1 MLQQFL
7 PALRMMIFL
16 TVLTGLVYP
25 GIVTG
30 LCQLMFARQANGSLI
45 ESKGRVMGSS
55 LIGQRFSRPEYFHGR
70 PSAAG
75 MEGYD
80 AAASGGSNL
89 GPTNPK
95 LLERVQAD
103 ATRFR
108 EENPEYKGPVPS
120 DAITTSGSG
129 LDPEISVANAIAQAS
144 RVAKARGMDETT
156 VLKLIHRATHQRDF
170 ALLGEA
176 RVNVLE
182 LNLNLDELHH

>member
-1 MLQQFL
+1 MLQQLF
-7 PALRMMIFL
+7 PALRMVIFL
-16 TVLTGLVYP
+16 TIATGLVYP

-30 LCQLMFARQANGSLI
+30 LCQLMFSRQANGSLI
-45 ESKGRVMGSS
+45 TNNGRVVGSI

-75 MEGYD
+75 IKGYD

-89 GPTNPK
+89 GPTDPK
-95 LLERVQAD
+95 LFQRVQAD
-103 ATRFR
+103 AARFR
-108 EENPEYKGPVPS
+108 EENPEYKGPIPS
-120 DAITTSGSG
+120 DAITASGSG
-129 LDPEISVANAIAQAS
+129 LDPEISIANAMVQAS

-156 VLKLIHRATHQRDF
+156 VMRLVHGATHQRDF

-182 LNLNLDELHH
+182 LNLKLDELRR